1 MKIQIAFFHICKNI
15 DRNSYFAA
23 MEKWQQFQKQI
34 FDQIFKKLSLEDP
47 LQHIADELGLSRN
60 TIYKRYAGYTP
71 LHLEELI
78 HLSAKYDIA
87 VDALLKPTT
96 DRFEFYFPF
105 SRNSEPDPYAFL
117 SNIARDLDYLIKSGN
132 ASVWYVSDEI
142 PFFQYMHFDLLFA
155 FKLCIWGR
163 LIWTDGPAT
172 DRITPMQLM
181 EAVRQNTRL
190 KELREQL
197 LSMYLIIPTM
207 EIWSTPVVDNTIE
220 QIRYLVYTGQL
231 KDKGMIADILDD
243 MDLLTDHLTD
253 QAARAEKYPVNGRSK
268 PRSALELYHN
278 EMTHTNN
285 TILTRCNNGKSI
297 YLTYDNP
304 NYMKCEDKSLCDY
317 TEQWMQSLQ
326 QQSLLI
332 SKSAEKHR
340 THYFQLIREKIAQ
353 LRREFDV

>member
-1 MKIQIAFFHICKNI
+1 
-15 DRNSYFAA
+15 
-23 MEKWQQFQKQI
+23 MEQWQLFQKKL
-34 FDQIFKKLSLEDP
+34 FDQIFRQLDVDDP
-47 LQHIADELGLSRN
+47 LQHLASELGLSRN

-78 HLSAKYDIA
+78 HLSSRYDVSINH
-87 VDALLKPTT
+87 LIRPTA

-105 SRNSEPDPYAFL
+105 SRKSKPDPYAFL
-117 SNIARDLDYLIKSGN
+117 SNIAKDLDLLIKNGN
-132 ASVWYVSDEI
+132 PSVWYVSDEI

-163 LIWTDGPAT
+163 LIWTQGPST

-181 EAVRQNTRL
+181 ESVRQNTRL

-197 LSMYLIIPTM
+197 LHMYLMIPTM

-231 KDKGMIADILDD
+231 KEKGMISAILDD
-243 MDLLTDHLTD
+243 MDLLTDHLVD
-253 QAARAEKYPVNGRSK
+253 QATRAEKFPVNGHAK
-268 PRSALELYHN
+268 PRSSLELYHN

-285 TILTRCNNGKSI
+285 TILTRCDAGKSI

-304 NYMKCEDKSLCDY
+304 NYMKCEDEGLCSY
-317 TEQWMQSLQ
+317 TEDWMQSLQ
-326 QQSLLI
+326 QQSMLI
-332 SKSAEKHR
+332 SKTAEKHR
-340 THYFQLIREKIAQ
+340 AHYFQQIREKVAQ
-353 LRREFDV
+353 LRKEFDV